1 MKIKNHFY
9 AFGESPS
16 VYDNMYIES
25 NAVFSKKGAVIT
37 LNFNLGFDEIDNGE
51 IPEPVIPNKLFVRKK
66 SIHRITRSIITVEN
80 VVWGIL
86 ERLWIYSV
94 EGA

>member
-1 MKIKNHFY
+1 MLY
-9 AFGESPS
+9 
-16 VYDNMYIES
+16 
-25 NAVFSKKGAVIT
+25 FSKKGAVIT

-80 VVWGIL
+80 VVWEYWNGYGFTPLKELNWFENIFQVFL
-86 ERLWIYSV
+86 NMKVRSKLHLIN
-94 EGA
+94 